1 MLQVEVGVSIK
12 NGQIMLPA
20 GLPGYETSDPA
31 QDLTPGD
38 VGVGACIIMTIPEIQ
53 LHFRLNDYYMGTVT
67 SYLGIY
73 VADHKIRNVAQPW

>member
-38 VGVGACIIMTIPEIQ
+38 VGVGACIIMTIQ
-53 LHFRLNDYYMGTVT
+53 KF
-67 SYLGIY
+67 SYIFG
-73 VADHKIRNVAQPW
+73 